1 MQWRAIALTSG
12 SVHIQFV
19 IFYLF
24 SQEKYTL
31 ILNKLKYICALHPC
45 AFWVKR
51 SREKKSNVLA
61 LSVNIWTMNYL
72 LISHKVRRSVC
83 VTYSKWTLEIAPWP
97 KRPIKTILSSPFIL
111 LQSLR
116 KLSLSAMLSK
126 LPAQFLFFQMK
137 PEYAYKPGSNHFGK
151 MKN

>member
-1 MQWRAIALTSG
+1 MQWRVIALTSG

-97 KRPIKTILSSPFIL
+97 KRPIKTILSSPFIYFRAWESYHCQPCF
-111 LQSLR
+111 QSHQPN
-116 KLSLSAMLSK
+116 SC
-126 LPAQFLFFQMK
+126 FFQMK
-137 PEYAYKPGSNHFGK
+137 PEYSYKPGSNHFGK